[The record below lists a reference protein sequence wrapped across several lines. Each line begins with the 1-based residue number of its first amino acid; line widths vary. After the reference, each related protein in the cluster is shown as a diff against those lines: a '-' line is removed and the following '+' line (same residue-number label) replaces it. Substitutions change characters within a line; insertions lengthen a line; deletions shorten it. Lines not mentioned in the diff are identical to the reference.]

1 MKSNEDFNK
10 FFQEYMKFSVK
21 VAFRI
26 VRDKAIAEDIVQ
38 EVFWNLYKMGEKL
51 DMSNEKK
58 VRSLVFTSTVN
69 KAKDYLKSAYAKR
82 VQCSIDSDDGKEIED
97 ARYSPEAAILRMEE
111 REYQKLVL
119 EKLRREN
126 RMNYEILIKTK
137 YLGIPPDVVAEEYGI
152 TRNNVN
158 NRVLRTRQWIDKEL
172 KKLYR

>member
-1 MKSNEDFNK
+1 
-10 FFQEYMKFSVK
+10 MKFSVK

-26 VRDKAIAEDIVQ
+26 VRDKAIAEDIAQ

-58 VRSLVFTSTVN
+58 VRSLFFTSTVN

-119 EKLRREN
+119 E
-126 RMNYEILIKTK
+126 
-137 YLGIPPDVVAEEYGI
+137 
-152 TRNNVN
+152 
-158 NRVLRTRQWIDKEL
+158 
-172 KKLYR
+172 